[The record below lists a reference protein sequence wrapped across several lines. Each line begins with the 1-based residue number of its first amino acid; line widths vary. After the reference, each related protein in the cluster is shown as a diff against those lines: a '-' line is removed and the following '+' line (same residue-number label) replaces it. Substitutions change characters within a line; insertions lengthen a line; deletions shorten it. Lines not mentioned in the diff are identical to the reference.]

1 MKHLVSFFILVF
13 LASCGSDDS
22 DSGTQTTPKGP
33 PPPFALEEPN
43 RSPGNDSTPTL
54 RIRGVK
60 TGSVVTLYKDP
71 SCDTQTSLPVTVES
85 GDFALITS
93 YDLSGDTD
101 AFGYGEVTF
110 YAAIRESA
118 DGGPVCLKS
127 SVSYAFD
134 ILAPEPPASLALED
148 PAISPGTDPT
158 PTINVSGVEGE
169 AVVTLY
175 KDSSCEMPISD
186 SARVFSGESAVSIT
200 AKSLGGGGGDV
211 TMTFFANQ
219 RDKGGNES
227 PCSRVGV
234 TYVFDVTAPEAP
246 TALVMETPSTS
257 RGLSATP
264 TIKVSGVEER
274 AMVILYRDSVCETP
288 VSESVQVDWGEDE
301 VSITSYDISRDDN
314 QDVEV
319 SFYAVQIDRVGNR
332 SPCSTATV
340 SYIADLVGPSR
351 PTALNMNTP
360 SSNSGENPTPIILVE
375 GVEEGARVTLYSDN
389 TCSSAISSAQTVQE
403 GETSILITSN
413 DLGTSDISLAYYSAQ
428 VDTFNRSSG
437 CSSANVPYNFD
448 FVVPKPSRLVLQDP
462 STSPGVDP
470 TPTIRIEGLTPGF
483 QVRLYSDSACTNSMT
498 VWYAVPSGRNS
509 VALISNNL
517 GSSDRTVTYYA
528 IQRKDGE
535 SSGCSTASVTYE
547 FDHPV
552 PPPSGLSLD
561 TPSSSPGNNPTPT
574 ILVEGL
580 ILVEIGG
587 TNSARVRLYSDSSC
601 SNAISSTYLVP
612 LGETSV
618 RVRSNNLGSSDRT
631 VTYYAQQTFSG
642 VTSACS
648 SASVTYQFVIPPLAA
663 SVETGSYFHDD
674 SSSNALRVS
683 VTFGENVNVT
693 GTPRI
698 ELTIGAATKYA
709 TYASGSG
716 TSTLTFSYDV
726 SSDDYDNDG
735 IEMAATIDLNGG
747 EIKNGSNQD
756 APLTFTAPDNL
767 GRVWIN
773 FREKIFSTDTAFAF
787 LKKGGSVVTW
797 GNTNNGGNSSG
808 VSGDLASGVSEIFST
823 NSAFAAL
830 KSNGS
835 VVTWG
840 NTNNG
845 GNSSGVSGDLASGV
859 REIFSTWGAFAALKD
874 NGSVVTWGFSAWG
887 GNSSGVSGDLA
898 SGVSEI
904 FSTVSIFGGAFAAL
918 KSNDSVV
925 TWGHAR
931 YGGDS
936 GSVSG
941 DLASGVSEIFSTDYA
956 FAALKS
962 NDSVVTWGHARYGGN
977 SGSVSGDLASGVS
990 EIFSTGSA
998 FAALKDNGSVVTW
1011 GFNSH
1016 GGNSD
1021 SVSGDLAS
1029 GVNEIFSTDSAFA
1042 ALKSNGSVVTWG
1054 LSTQGGNSSSVSGD
1068 LASGV
1073 SEIFSTS
1080 GAFAALKD
1088 NGSVVTWGLNSHGG
1102 NSDSVSGGLASGV
1115 SEIFSTNS
1123 FYGAAFAALKSNGS
1137 VVTWGYD
1144 SDGGDSSSVS
1154 GDLAN
1159 GVSEIFSTLYAFAAL
1174 KEDGSV
1180 VTWGDSN
1187 YGGDSASVDL
1197 SPRW

>member
-1 MKHLVSFFILVF
+1 MKHLCIFFILVF

-33 PPPFALEEPN
+33 PPPLALEEPS
-43 RSPGNDSTPTL
+43 RSPGTLSTPTL
-54 RIRGVK
+54 RVSGVK

-85 GDFALITS
+85 GNFALVTS

-110 YAAIRESA
+110 YAAVGENKDSN
-118 DGGPVCLKS
+118 PVCLKS

-175 KDSSCEMPISD
+175 KDNSCKTPISD

-227 PCSRVGV
+227 PCSRIGV

-274 AMVILYRDSVCETP
+274 AMVILYRDSVCEEE
-288 VSESVQVDWGEDE
+288 VSNPEGVQVDWGEDE
-301 VSITSYDISRDDN
+301 VSITVKSLGDGS

-351 PTALNMNTP
+351 PTALKMNTP
-360 SSNSGENPTPIILVE
+360 SSNSGENPTPIILVT
-375 GVEEGARVTLYSDN
+375 GVEEGARVTLYSDS
-389 TCSSAISSAQTVQE
+389 TCSSAISSAQTVQA
-403 GETSILITSN
+403 GQTSILITSN

-428 VDTFNRSSG
+428 VDRFNRSSR
-437 CSSANVPYNFD
+437 CSTANVPYNFD

-462 STSPGVDP
+462 STSPGSDP
-470 TPTIRIEGLTPGF
+470 TPTIRIEGIPGR
-483 QVRLYSDSACTNSMT
+483 QVRLYSDSACTNPMIGA
-498 VWYAVPSGRNS
+498 WYTIPSGRNW
-509 VALISNNL
+509 VALISSDL

-528 IQRKDGE
+528 KQ
-535 SSGCSTASVTYE
+535 
-547 FDHPV
+547 
-552 PPPSGLSLD
+552 
-561 TPSSSPGNNPTPT
+561 
-574 ILVEGL
+574 
-580 ILVEIGG
+580 
-587 TNSARVRLYSDSSC
+587 RVRYG
-601 SNAISSTYLVP
+601 
-612 LGETSV
+612 GETSE
-618 RVRSNNLGSSDRT
+618 
-631 VTYYAQQTFSG
+631 
-642 VTSACS
+642 CS
-648 SASVTYQFVIPPLAA
+648 TASVTYQFVIPPLSLDEV
-663 SVETGSYFHDD
+663 SVETGSYFYDD
-674 SSSNALRVS
+674 PSSDVLRVS
-683 VTFGENVNVT
+683 ATFSENVSVT

-698 ELTIGAATKYA
+698 ELTIGTATKYA

-726 SSDDYDNDG
+726 SSTDYDNDG
-735 IEMAATIDLNGG
+735 IQMASTIDLNGG
-747 EIKNGSNQD
+747 EIKNGSNQN
-756 APLTFTAPDNL
+756 ATLNFTAPDNL

-773 FREKIFSTDTAFAF
+773 FREKIFSTSSAFAF

-797 GNTNNGGNSSG
+797 GLNSNGGNSSS
-808 VSGDLASGVSEIFST
+808 VSSDLASGVSEIFS
-823 NSAFAAL
+823 NNFAFAAL

-840 NTNNG
+840 HSSHGGDSSSVSGDLANGVSEIFSANNALGGAFAALKSNGSVVTWGHSNYG
-845 GNSSGVSGDLASGV
+845 GNSSSVSGDLASGV
-859 REIFSTWGAFAALKD
+859 SEIFSNSAAFAALKD
-874 NGSVVTWGFSAWG
+874 NGSVVTWGLDSYG
-887 GNSSGVSGDLA
+887 GNSSGVSGALA

-904 FSTVSIFGGAFAAL
+904 FSNNA
-918 KSNDSVV
+918 
-925 TWGHAR
+925 
-931 YGGDS
+931 
-936 GSVSG
+936 
-941 DLASGVSEIFSTDYA
+941 
-956 FAALKS
+956 
-962 NDSVVTWGHARYGGN
+962 
-977 SGSVSGDLASGVS
+977 
-990 EIFSTGSA
+990 
-998 FAALKDNGSVVTW
+998 
-1011 GFNSH
+1011 
-1016 GGNSD
+1016 
-1021 SVSGDLAS
+1021 
-1029 GVNEIFSTDSAFA
+1029 AFA

-1054 LSTQGGNSSSVSGD
+1054 RSGYGGNSSSVSGD

-1073 SEIFSTS
+1073 SEIFSTNS
-1080 GAFAALKD
+1080 FYGGAFAALKSNGSVVTWGNDGYGGNSRSVSGDLASGVIEIFSTRTAFAALKGNGSVVTWGSGHYGGDSSSVSGDLASGVSEIFSVDRAFAALKDNGSVVTWGDSSYGGDSDSVSGNLTSGVREIFSVSAAFAALKSNGSVVTWGNDGYGGDSSSVSGDLASEVSEIFSSAGAFAALKD
-1088 NGSVVTWGLNSHGG
+1088 NGSVVTWGSG
-1102 NSDSVSGGLASGV
+1102 NH
-1115 SEIFSTNS
+1115 
-1123 FYGAAFAALKSNGS
+1123 
-1137 VVTWGYD
+1137 
-1144 SDGGDSSSVS
+1144 GGDSS
-1154 GDLAN
+1154 G
-1159 GVSEIFSTLYAFAAL
+1159 
-1174 KEDGSV
+1174 
-1180 VTWGDSN
+1180 
-1187 YGGDSASVDL
+1187 VDL